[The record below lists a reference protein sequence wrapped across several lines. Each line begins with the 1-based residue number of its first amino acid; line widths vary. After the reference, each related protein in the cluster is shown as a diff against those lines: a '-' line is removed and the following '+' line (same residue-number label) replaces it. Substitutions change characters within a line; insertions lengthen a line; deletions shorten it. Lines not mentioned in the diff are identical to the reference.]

1 MEKYLNFGKN
11 KVSMKVEADDGRIYL
26 PKETREK
33 HGTKFEMIEMEEKI
47 ILVPIS
53 ENPLEELRKEW
64 EDVDKS
70 VEELKKEALKA
81 GTEKANK

>member
-1 MEKYLNFGKN
+1 M
-11 KVSMKVEADDGRIYL
+11 KVSADDGRIYL

-33 HGTKFEMIEMEEKI
+33 HGTQFEMIEMDDQI
-47 ILVPIS
+47 VLMPIS
-53 ENPLEELRKEW
+53 ENPLEELREEW
-64 EDVDKS
+64 KDVDKS

>member
-1 MEKYLNFGKN
+1 M
-11 KVSMKVEADDGRIYL
+11 KVSADDGRIYL
-26 PKETREK
+26 PKETRKK
-33 HGTKFEMIEMEEKI
+33 HGEEFEMIEMEEQI